1 MVPEARALAAGRAR
15 GEALVLSEPL
25 SFWGGVDPATGL
37 IVDRLHPQAGA
48 DTRGKIL
55 VMPAGRGSSSSSS
68 VLAEAIRSGT
78 GPAGILLFEP
88 DHMLALGAL
97 MASELYGLN
106 VPVVVIEERLGSL
119 RDGLVLTVE
128 ADADS
133 GTARVSW
140 QGQEP

>member
-1 MVPEARALAAGRAR
+1 MVPEGRALVSGRAT
-15 GEALVLSEPL
+15 GGTLVLSEPL
-25 SFWGGVDPATGL
+25 SFWGGIDPATGL
-37 IVDRLHPQAGA
+37 IVDRLHPQAGE

-55 VMPAGRGSSSSSS
+55 VMPTGRGSSSSSS

-78 GPAGILLFEP
+78 GPAGIVLFEP

-97 MASELYGLN
+97 VASELYGLE
-106 VPVVVIEERLGSL
+106 VPVVVLGERYGSL

-128 ADADS
+128 ADAAS
-133 GTARVSW
+133 GTARVSS